1 MQDTYKDISFNF
13 KVDLCCM
20 FKEDSFTP
28 NETHSEEI
36 IKWYKNNIGELK
48 ELSITVM
55 EINFHFVKDNI
66 YRCNY
71 KLRAWESYTEN
82 MFIKLHTNITDPDP
96 YLFHTIEYNDIN
108 YIPIG
113 TLIDKDIPFLKEK
126 ELIEKISK
134 ITIKNL

>member
-1 MQDTYKDISFNF
+1 MQDTYKEISFNF

-20 FKEDSFTP
+20 FKEDSFIP

-36 IKWYKNNIGELK
+36 LKWYQNNIGELK

-71 KLRAWESYTEN
+71 KLRAWESYTEK
-82 MFIKLHTNITDPDP
+82 MFVDLHKNIADLDP

-108 YIPIG
+108 YIPTG
-113 TLIDKDIPFLKEK
+113 TLIDEDIPFLKEK
-126 ELIEKISK
+126 EIIEKISK